1 MNTLQRQPRL
11 FRLVR
16 HTTPTAILAEG
27 VEWSDGA
34 TTVRWRGPWPGTS
47 TWDAGVP
54 ALLAT
59 HGTNGR
65 TQLHWSTPTVPADP
79 APTGTA
85 APPTPPTGI
94 AGPPA
99 PPAARQ
105 ERTTIV
111 GATTVWLPAPAPD
124 GRCSQCGREWPCFTC
139 GP

>member
-1 MNTLQRQPRL
+1 MNTLQRQARL

-34 TTVRWRGPWPGTS
+34 TTVRWRGRWPGTS

-54 ALLAT
+54 ALLAA

-65 TQLHWSTPTVPADP
+65 TQVHWFTPMTPGVSVGPEPTDTV
-79 APTGTA
+79 
-85 APPTPPTGI
+85 APPLPGA
-94 AGPPA
+94 AG
-99 PPAARQ
+99 R
-105 ERTTIV
+105 V
-111 GATTVWLPAPAPD
+111 GHANPVWLPAPAPD
-124 GRCSQCGREWPCFTC
+124 GRCARCGREWPCFTC